1 MCHGQLGGWDAKDY
15 KPVMNSCDH
24 APVVI
29 PGDPENSHLAQ
40 KLLGTQKEGTLMPPN
55 GSLPQEE
62 IDIILDWIKAGAPE
76 K

>member
-15 KPVMNSCDH
+15 ATVMNSGNH

-29 PGDPENSHLAQ
+29 PGDPDNSLLAQ

-55 GSLPQEE
+55 GSLPQDEVQV
-62 IDIILDWIKAGAPE
+62 ILDWIKAGAPE